1 MSPGGGGMKSPV
13 AFQPRERRLAL
24 IAGIVIS
31 CWAFL
36 SLLLQ
41 PLWEQVRDLRLEV
54 QTHTDRLESLGSL
67 LSRAPAIE
75 RDYQVVAAYLEE
87 AGEGTGEQGTFLN
100 ELEALSRA
108 SQVRLNLKPRPVRVL
123 DERVSRFE
131 VELDVEGLQPNLMG
145 FLDTLLRMPA
155 LIEIERLRISAVPV
169 KINTLRATVVIQKL
183 SL

>member
-13 AFQPRERRLAL
+13 AFRPRERRLAL

-41 PLWEQVRDLRLEV
+41 PLWEQVCDLRLEV

-75 RDYQVVAAYLEE
+75 RDYQVVAA
-87 AGEGTGEQGTFLN
+87 
-100 ELEALSRA
+100 
-108 SQVRLNLKPRPVRVL
+108 
-123 DERVSRFE
+123 
-131 VELDVEGLQPNLMG
+131 
-145 FLDTLLRMPA
+145 
-155 LIEIERLRISAVPV
+155 
-169 KINTLRATVVIQKL
+169 
-183 SL
+183 